1 MTRFLSFRTAYNLSS
16 LHASIYFVEKWPY
29 NAHEGNVGELNYCL
43 ACFCSNVP
51 CPAEVWDVMHGTVW
65 GFKVI
70 SDQRWLYPD
79 VVESSKILPES
90 LKFHLLLSSWYI
102 AWPWVDSIWAPT
114 QEGCSTASKEASK
127 MHCLFFFLLKVVRSG
142 SVPLLFKWKCY
153 LKYLILPSVGGREGG
168 CFVVVVCF

>member
-1 MTRFLSFRTAYNLSS
+1 MLAYILWRNGHTMHMKAML
-16 LHASIYFVEKWPY
+16 ASWI
-29 NAHEGNVGELNYCL
+29 
-43 ACFCSNVP
+43 
-51 CPAEVWDVMHGTVW
+51 TVW
-65 GFKVI
+65 HVFAAMSPVLLKSEMWCMAQFGVSKWSLTKDDCI
-70 SDQRWLYPD
+70 QMWLKAAKFCQSHWNSTCFYP
-79 VVESSKILPES
+79 L
-90 LKFHLLLSSWYI
+90 YI

-153 LKYLILPSVGGREGG
+153 LKYLILPSVGGWEGG